1 MTESLYTTIID
12 SQAPTTSTTGV
23 VGQFYIDTSTTP
35 SALYL
40 CTKVTE
46 NTSTTPSTFT
56 YEWTVQGGSNTVMY
70 AHTISV
76 SAGGGLSSAVLTSYF
91 INNVSTAYTSTATL
105 ASWLYNNGYN
115 TSFKYILATGGNSWV
130 TGYEYLGLY
139 SPNGTN
145 LYVATK
151 GVSSI
156 EIDGQKVITNISKN
170 FNFNDISSNTITD
183 NVVVL

>member
-12 SQAPTTSTTGV
+12 SSAPTTSTVGI
-23 VGQFYIDTSTTP
+23 VGQWYIDTSTTP
-35 SALYL
+35 ASLYL
-40 CTKVTE
+40 CTKVIE
-46 NTSTTPSTFT
+46 DTSTTPSTFT
-56 YEWTVQGGSNTVMY
+56 YEWTAQGGSNTAMY

-115 TSFKYILATGGNSWV
+115 TSFKYVLATGGNSWV

-139 SPNGTN
+139 SSDGTS
-145 LYVATK
+145 LRVAIK
-151 GVSSI
+151 VVRSI
-156 EIDGQKVITNISKN
+156 EIDGQKVITNISNN
-170 FNFNDISSNTITD
+170 FTFNDISSNTITD